1 MRFQQANVI
10 AMIWAV
16 AAIVTTP
23 AIAFVTVTH
32 TRVAW
37 TANVPSTIGTTV
49 KNQHHDAKSVK
60 RAASKLFAQKE
71 SSKSSGTPSDDTAAE
86 AAVSLKT
93 HFAAVK
99 QWTMAALVAST
110 IWASPAVM
118 APYYMM
124 QQKDNEDNTI
134 ITMGVASAKDKASGS
149 GSRVNKDPES
159 LLRYG
164 LPIQNKEVSF
174 DPKSCTACPFTR
186 ILQNQQSAMISW
198 S

>member
-1 MRFQQANVI
+1 MRIHKANVT

-16 AAIVTTP
+16 AATVTAPT
-23 AIAFVTVTH
+23 IAFVTVTH

-37 TANVPSTIGTTV
+37 NANVPSTISTTMN
-49 KNQHHDAKSVK
+49 NQHHDKKSVK

-71 SSKSSGTPSDDTAAE
+71 SSKSSGTPSDDTAVNT
-86 AAVSLKT
+86 AVSLKT

-110 IWASPAVM
+110 IWASPAAM

-124 QQKDNEDNTI
+124 QQNDNQDNTI
-134 ITMGVASAKDKASGS
+134 ITMGVATAKDKASGS

-174 DPKSCTACPFTR
+174 DPKSCTACAFTR
-186 ILQNQQSAMISW
+186 IL
-198 S
+198 